1 MSNRIKFCFVFEI
14 ETGELLLQWGSSS
27 KHCLPSSF
35 NFNKSQNQ
43 NKLVSV
49 STPLKEELNQDIIIP
64 NQNTPAGDNSFD
76 SSNQYKSCS
85 YILPKEHLDLDTSRR
100 FHSFDSKQ
108 FPLNLFS
115 FKSNKINLQKQN
127 MKI

>member
-14 ETGELLLQWGSSS
+14 ETGNLLLQWSNSS
-27 KHCLPSSF
+27 KHFLPSDF
-35 NFNKSQNQ
+35 NFNKSQNE

-49 STPLKEELNQDIIIP
+49 STPLKEELNQDVIIP
-64 NQNTPAGDNSFD
+64 NQHIPAGENSFD
-76 SSNQYKSCS
+76 SSNLYKSCS
-85 YILPKEHLDLDTSRR
+85 YILPKEHLDSSNSRK

-115 FKSNKINLQKQN
+115 FKSNK
-127 MKI
+127 